1 MAECFAL
8 STLIFLIMI
17 KLTPRLD
24 AVAGMVNNCDTF
36 LDVGTDHAYLSAYIV
51 KNKIAN
57 RAIASDIN
65 PNPLMNA
72 QKTLDEYSL
81 ADKITL
87 RLSAGFENIEPYE
100 AQEIAVA
107 GMGGIMI
114 ADMINATEWLRDE
127 KIHLILQP
135 MTHFEDVWR
144 ALFDNGFLIEAEKT
158 VCEDKRVYLIISAR
172 YSGVK
177 TEHKLYEYYVGDL
190 PKSDN
195 ETDKLFVGKV
205 LKSLYNKYNGTKDEK
220 ILELIRSIE
229 NA

>member
-1 MAECFAL
+1 
-8 STLIFLIMI
+8 
-17 KLTPRLD
+17 
-24 AVAGMVNNCDTF
+24 
-36 LDVGTDHAYLSAYIV
+36 
-51 KNKIAN
+51 
-57 RAIASDIN
+57 
-65 PNPLMNA
+65 
-72 QKTLDEYSL
+72 
-81 ADKITL
+81 
-87 RLSAGFENIEPYE
+87 
-100 AQEIAVA
+100 
-107 GMGGIMI
+107 
-114 ADMINATEWLRDE
+114 
-127 KIHLILQP
+127 

-177 TEHKLYEYYVGDL
+177 SEHKLYEYYVGNL

-195 ETDKLFVGKV
+195 ETDKLFVEKV

>member
-1 MAECFAL
+1 
-8 STLIFLIMI
+8 MI

-36 LDVGTDHAYLSAYIV
+36 LDVGTDHAYLPAYIV
-51 KNKIAN
+51 ENKISK

-114 ADMINATEWLRDE
+114 ADMINATE
-127 KIHLILQP
+127 
-135 MTHFEDVWR
+135 
-144 ALFDNGFLIEAEKT
+144 
-158 VCEDKRVYLIISAR
+158 
-172 YSGVK
+172 
-177 TEHKLYEYYVGDL
+177 
-190 PKSDN
+190 
-195 ETDKLFVGKV
+195 
-205 LKSLYNKYNGTKDEK
+205 
-220 ILELIRSIE
+220 
-229 NA
+229 